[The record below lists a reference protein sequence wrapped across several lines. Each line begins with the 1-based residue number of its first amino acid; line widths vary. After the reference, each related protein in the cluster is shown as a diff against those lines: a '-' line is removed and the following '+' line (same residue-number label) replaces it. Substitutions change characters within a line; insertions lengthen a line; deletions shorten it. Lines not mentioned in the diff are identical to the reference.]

1 MSKGLLFITMHS
13 SLFVFNLIIL
23 LSDVTAPLLN
33 SKCDY
38 WPIGIIV
45 AMFSF
50 YKRKL
55 FLFHVLHLV
64 NYMIL

>member
-1 MSKGLLFITMHS
+1 MSKWLLFVTTHS
-13 SLFVFNLIIL
+13 SLFVFNSIIL

-38 WPIGIIV
+38 WPTGIIV

-50 YKRKL
+50 YKRNISC
-55 FLFHVLHLV
+55 VTPS
-64 NYMIL
+64 